1 MLMVLFVATPA
12 FADEEKPERFH
23 LGVDLSWHSADVR
36 FVTPAAIALD
46 CGCGMQ
52 AFRSQLVRGTVSI
65 GWAGLALEASF
76 ARSPGAPIDFHS
88 WTAGVR
94 LDTSYAAPF
103 SLAFRFAYLRR
114 VGGLEGEGGRASVAL
129 QVRIVREF
137 VLYAEGGGEL
147 VDVPEDSDTLLS
159 YSFFYGGG
167 VRVVFAR

>member
-1 MLMVLFVATPA
+1 MLLVLLMAAPA
-12 FADEEKPERFH
+12 LADEEKPARFH
-23 LGVDLSWHSADVR
+23 LGVDLSLHRADVR
-36 FVTPAAIALD
+36 FVTPAEIALG
-46 CGCGMQ
+46 CGCGVQ

-76 ARSPGAPIDFHS
+76 ARSPGAPLDFHS

-103 SLAFRFAYLRR
+103 SLAFRLAYLRR
-114 VGGLEGEGGRASVAL
+114 VGDLVGEGGRASVAL

-137 VLYAEGGGEL
+137 VLYVEGGGEV
-147 VDVPEDSDTLLS
+147 VDVPSDANTLLS